1 MGLTRNLEI
10 IRDILARELETVS
23 TYQRWAEEVDNEELK
38 RMIGHIRDEEKEHI
52 AECYKY
58 LSLHDATQDHAN
70 EEVDEEHFPNG
81 VFVATPAGEASPEAE
96 ENKSLSP
103 DSLTVGS
110 LK

>member
-23 TYQRWAEEVDNEELK
+23 TYQRWAEEVDNDELK

-52 AECYKY
+52 SECYKY
-58 LSLHDATQDHAN
+58 LSLHDAGQDHAN
-70 EEVDEEHFPNG
+70 EEVEEEHFPGG
-81 VFVATPAGEASPEAE
+81 VFTANPGVEQPEEKNGEGAISPE
-96 ENKSLSP
+96 N
-103 DSLTVGS
+103 LTVGS

>member
-23 TYQRWAEEVDNEELK
+23 TYQRWAEEVDNAELK

-58 LSLHDATQDHAN
+58 LSLHDSAQDHAN
-70 EEVDEEHFPNG
+70 EEVEEEHFPNG
-81 VFVATPAGEASPEAE
+81 VFVAEPGTDATSENGESGAFSPE
-96 ENKSLSP
+96 N
-103 DSLTVGS
+103 LTVGS